1 MQKKK
6 EITIKAGEM
15 ICTFLELDYQPF
27 IYKRP
32 NEEPTIV
39 EYLDPVQFMIPSPKI
54 SKVIDVMEK
63 DLCRDLLKHFVVA
76 ASKKIKDNQE
86 VVMIKRN
93 QLQPLYHFLMDDM
106 LWIEYDIDFEDFKAT
121 VMFH

>member
-1 MQKKK
+1 
-6 EITIKAGEM
+6 
-15 ICTFLELDYQPF
+15 
-27 IYKRP
+27 
-32 NEEPTIV
+32 
-39 EYLDPVQFMIPSPKI
+39 MIPSPKI

-63 DLCRDLLKHFVVA
+63 DLCRDLLKHFIVS

-93 QLQPLYHFLMDDM
+93 QLQPLYHFLIDDM
-106 LWIEYDIDFEDFKAT
+106 LWIEYAIDFEDFKAT